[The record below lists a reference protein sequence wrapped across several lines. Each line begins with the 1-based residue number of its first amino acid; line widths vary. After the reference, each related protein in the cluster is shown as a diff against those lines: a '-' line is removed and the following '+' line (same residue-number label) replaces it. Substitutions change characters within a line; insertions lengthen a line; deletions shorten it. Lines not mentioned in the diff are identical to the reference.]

1 VLQLCS
7 YIQVK
12 GGSKGWSQQ
21 QQQLLDDDGQKG
33 RLIDAPPMKNREGVL
48 TPSQFLL

>member
-1 VLQLCS
+1 
-7 YIQVK
+7 
-12 GGSKGWSQQ
+12 
-21 QQQLLDDDGQKG
+21 LDDDGQKG